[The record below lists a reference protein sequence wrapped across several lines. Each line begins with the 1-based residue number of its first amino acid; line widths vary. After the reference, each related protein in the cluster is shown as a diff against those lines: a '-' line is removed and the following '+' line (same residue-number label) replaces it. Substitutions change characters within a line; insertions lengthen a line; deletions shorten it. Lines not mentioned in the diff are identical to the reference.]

1 MDGHRT
7 SLTAVIATMAL
18 CAVGIWAGMSA
29 PAAADE
35 RADVLDQLIPLAMER
50 ASLPGVVVG
59 VWQEGHEPY
68 VRAFG
73 KGDTLTGAPMTTD
86 VFIRIGSTTKS
97 FTVTAILMLA
107 DRQKL
112 SLDDTIDQY
121 VEGVPGGDRITLRHL
136 AGMRSGLFNYA
147 AETIP
152 MMPEEP
158 FREWTPQEL
167 VDISFAH
174 PVLFPPGTAFDY
186 SNTNTVLLGLVVEA
200 VSGQSLKSFIEKNIL
215 TPAALTQTVFPVS
228 AEIPSPHARGYVT
241 LPDGQVV
248 DATDWNPSWGWA
260 AGNMIST
267 LEDMRR
273 WARIFADGQLISPEM
288 KTERDRFLSAPGEGE
303 GALYGLAIEYQN
315 GWVGHNGNTIS
326 YIAFPYHLPAGDITV
341 VLLGNT
347 GSHAAEAWEM
357 LGEIVDAV
365 SPRNP
370 WPNLPNE

>member
-73 KGDTLTGAPMTTD
+73 KGDTLTGAPMTPD

-112 SLDDTIDQY
+112 SLDDTIDRY
-121 VEGVPGGDRITLRHL
+121 VEGVPGGDGITLRHL

-248 DATDWNPSWGWA
+248 DATDWIRRG
-260 AGNMIST
+260 AGQRAT
-267 LEDMRR
+267 
-273 WARIFADGQLISPEM
+273 
-288 KTERDRFLSAPGEGE
+288 
-303 GALYGLAIEYQN
+303 
-315 GWVGHNGNTIS
+315 
-326 YIAFPYHLPAGDITV
+326 
-341 VLLGNT
+341 
-347 GSHAAEAWEM
+347 
-357 LGEIVDAV
+357 
-365 SPRNP
+365 
-370 WPNLPNE
+370 